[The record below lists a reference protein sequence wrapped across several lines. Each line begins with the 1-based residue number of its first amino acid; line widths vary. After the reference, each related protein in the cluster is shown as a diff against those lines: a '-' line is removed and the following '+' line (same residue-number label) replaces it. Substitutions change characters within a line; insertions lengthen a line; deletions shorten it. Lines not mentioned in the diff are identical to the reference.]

1 VNALNDLMYIALHIV
16 STTFLIM
23 VYDTSRYALSI
34 WCPLDAKKHPSP
46 PTTYSGSK
54 SIKIA
59 VFGAASTPSVL
70 LLVDSIRGTQQLL
83 WLIPYI
89 SMIYTSLDMAA
100 LMVLKDMY
108 LSTTIHHITVQFLY
122 MYIALND
129 FDQDKLARPMVMFV
143 CFSCPLFLPV
153 CRFIGQKLCPS
164 YTVSL
169 SPMQTKTNTESRP

>member
-1 VNALNDLMYIALHIV
+1 MYLASHII
-16 STTFLIM
+16 STAFLIM
-23 VYDTSRYALSI
+23 AYDTSCYVLSL
-34 WCPLDAKKHPSP
+34 WCPLDAKKNPYP
-46 PTTYSGSK
+46 PTESGGK

-59 VFGAASTPSVL
+59 VFGAASTPSIL

-89 SMIYTSLDMAA
+89 STIYTSLDMAA

-129 FDQDKLARPMVMFV
+129 FDQVKLARPMVMFV

-153 CRFIGQKLCPS
+153 CRFIGHKLCLS
-164 YTVSL
+164 YTVC
-169 SPMQTKTNTESRP
+169 PNPIQTKTNTESRP